1 MKYGTLLVIDDNPS
15 ILTALKICLGN
26 TFERILTLSR
36 PDTAPTLLQQEQVD
50 LILLDMNFSLGV
62 NSGQDGLLWLRTFRR
77 LHAHIP
83 VVLITA
89 FADVQLAIKG
99 LKSGAADFV
108 TKPWDNDELIR
119 TLKDAIDRSQEVETL
134 ESIETTHIHKVVDQC
149 HGNISRA
156 AEHHF
161 PHIYN
166 RYHTP
171 RHRRYHLSLLA
182 SPAQPEEPC
191 LLDARGYSQWRL
203 LLPPIHQGITLWR
216 TSLAASPQR
225 HGERHRQTGGA
236 A

>member
-1 MKYGTLLVIDDNPS
+1 MIITQQHRFCLPFREKSVLLQIKKENMKYGTLLVIDDNPS

-119 TLKDAIDRSQEVETL
+119 VLKDAIDNNTEVATL
-134 ESIETTHIHKVVDQC
+134 ENFENDYIRKVVDKC

-156 AEHHF
+156 AEM
-161 PHIYN
+161 
-166 RYHTP
+166 
-171 RHRRYHLSLLA
+171 L
-182 SPAQPEEPC
+182 
-191 LLDARGYSQWRL
+191 
-203 LLPPIHQGITLWR
+203 GIT
-216 TSLAASPQR
+216 
-225 HGERHRQTGGA
+225 RQTLYA
-236 A
+236 KLKR